1 MTFAAP
7 QAPITVS
14 IKEITGSST
23 TPIVI
28 VQEPE
33 NSKVINNGDGTLT
46 IVFDKTDSDKFVAPA
61 LVIVY
66 KDASGELKESK
77 KEFVVTQEGDV
88 PSVVQ
93 TGDMSDLSS
102 STTPLGRLALGL
114 AFALIFYV
122 VRSSRRGRELS

>member
-1 MTFAAP
+1 M
-7 QAPITVS
+7 S
-14 IKEITGSST
+14 IKAITGDAK

-33 NSKVINNGDGTLT
+33 GSKVTNNGDGTLT

-66 KDASGELKESK
+66 KDSTGQLKESK
-77 KEFVVTQEGDV
+77 TEFVVTQQGDV

-93 TGDMSDLSS
+93 TGDITDPASS
-102 STTPLGRLALGL
+102 SSPLGRLALGL
-114 AFALIFYV
+114 AFALMLFI
-122 VRSSRRGRELS
+122 VRSPRRGRELS